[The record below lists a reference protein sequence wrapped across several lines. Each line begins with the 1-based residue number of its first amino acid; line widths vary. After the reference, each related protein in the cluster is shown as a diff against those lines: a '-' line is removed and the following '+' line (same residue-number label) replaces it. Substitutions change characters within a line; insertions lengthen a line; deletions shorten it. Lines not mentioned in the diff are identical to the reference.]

1 MSKGIF
7 FNKIRNKIIFTMI
20 LFLTISTLAFFL
32 ILNFGEEF
40 FYKHFHSNQMNPF
53 FNLRNEIKLESK
65 DYESI
70 APIKISLDPIEFSE
84 SKELKH
90 TSFNIFLFCSLVF
103 VIAFYIVSLAF
114 LFDKRIKYL
123 EYISQSL
130 KGISEGDFQIK
141 LKVNGNDELSFLAD
155 GINIMAE
162 KLQEKFLEER
172 ELLQSKNELIT
183 NLSHDLKSPL
193 TSIIGYTTLINES
206 KNINNEEK
214 IYAETILKNSMRLKN
229 RLEELFELTKLNSPK
244 LVLNYEMI
252 NISKLIRQYHKEQES
267 ILNQVGL
274 SSKILVEEDV
284 YFNINI
290 ENFIRVFDNIYANAI
305 KYATKPSEFGVEL
318 SRVEGKTL
326 IIFKNYFEN
335 ASSINLSKIFDEFY
349 REDEAR
355 TDKDGTGLGL
365 FIVRKIIDLHKGR
378 VWAEIEENK
387 YFLIKI
393 EL

>member
-244 LVLNYEMI
+244 LVLNYEMV
-252 NISKLIRQYHKEQES
+252 NISKLICQYHKEQES

-290 ENFIRVFDNIYANAI
+290 
-305 KYATKPSEFGVEL
+305 GV
-318 SRVEGKTL
+318 T
-326 IIFKNYFEN
+326 IIFTR
-335 ASSINLSKIFDEFY
+335 S
-349 REDEAR
+349 
-355 TDKDGTGLGL
+355 L
-365 FIVRKIIDLHKGR
+365 FANQGS
-378 VWAEIEENK
+378 
-387 YFLIKI
+387 YS
-393 EL
+393 

>member
-1 MSKGIF
+1 M
-7 FNKIRNKIIFTMI
+7 
-20 LFLTISTLAFFL
+20 
-32 ILNFGEEF
+32 
-40 FYKHFHSNQMNPF
+40 
-53 FNLRNEIKLESK
+53 
-65 DYESI
+65 
-70 APIKISLDPIEFSE
+70 
-84 SKELKH
+84 
-90 TSFNIFLFCSLVF
+90 
-103 VIAFYIVSLAF
+103 
-114 LFDKRIKYL
+114 
-123 EYISQSL
+123 
-130 KGISEGDFQIK
+130 
-141 LKVNGNDELSFLAD
+141 
-155 GINIMAE
+155 
-162 KLQEKFLEER
+162 
-172 ELLQSKNELIT
+172 
-183 NLSHDLKSPL
+183 
-193 TSIIGYTTLINES
+193 
-206 KNINNEEK
+206 
-214 IYAETILKNSMRLKN
+214 
-229 RLEELFELTKLNSPK
+229 
-244 LVLNYEMI
+244 
-252 NISKLIRQYHKEQES
+252 
-267 ILNQVGL
+267 GL